1 MPLYAKKAT
10 RLRISENWRCIKW
23 KISNFSGSTPVCHL
37 LCSKSRQKFT
47 QTSFAQKLYCI
58 GHIFVPTL
66 KAHVHSVMHGQ
77 LWKPQHTYVK
87 CVIWKSHFKLNRAFN
102 FILVGVSRNPEWI
115 VDIMY
120 RNVNRISDTYV
131 NIANCKFV
139 DFNQPTPVWWQLSE
153 KRFRISR
160 KNLYCQ
166 KLESLTYISTADSVG
181 LCLLLFT
188 QLFLKV
194 KCSESRAS

>member
-120 RNVNRISDTYV
+120 KNVNRISDTYV
-131 NIANCKFV
+131 NIAN
-139 DFNQPTPVWWQLSE
+139 
-153 KRFRISR
+153 
-160 KNLYCQ
+160 
-166 KLESLTYISTADSVG
+166 
-181 LCLLLFT
+181 LCLWRRYVAAAFHACLAFYM
-188 QLFLKV
+188 FAEAV
-194 KCSESRAS
+194 CVFIVCVYC